1 MKIYGIGMVIQS
13 VEKELYELEY
23 ALNKEEIRRHGSNVF
38 ILTENII
45 KELVY
50 IYGYLLYGKNY
61 KDRLAKYGRTNKLM
75 FGKAINILEKINKA
89 DITSKSIILNELG
102 REYLVFDPK
111 SNLLENLIKC
121 SKIRG
126 KILHE
131 HGLDID
137 KIEEYKNEVKRGIEL
152 SFNSLRELKDKDIF
166 PTIVEFD
173 STVHSKEKN
182 ITYFRDEIGTRIPII
197 INNYSVDD
205 IKNNQWYIFRYSNI
219 QNLVPVVNKID
230 AFVND
235 TIEPKICDLNIPLE
249 NNNFDFGYL
258 KIIGDDKIISINSR
272 KLTVG
277 RLSTNNIHLT
287 NRSISRKHC
296 LIEVID
302 KYVYL
307 VDLGSKFGTYLNDR
321 KLIEGER
328 VLITSNDIISI
339 GMGNETVKFI
349 YKVGEKDIDER

>member
-1 MKIYGIGMVIQS
+1 MVIQS

-23 ALNKEEIRRHGSNVF
+23 ALNKEEIRSHGSNVF

-61 KDRLAKYGRTNKLM
+61 KDRLAKYGRTDKLM
-75 FGKAINILEKINKA
+75 FGKAINILEKINKD

-137 KIEEYKNEVKRGIEL
+137 KIEEYKNEVKIGIEL
-152 SFNSLRELKDKDIF
+152 SFNALRELKDKDIF

-173 STVHSKEKN
+173 STVHSKKKK
-182 ITYFRDEIGTRIPII
+182 Y
-197 INNYSVDD
+197 
-205 IKNNQWYIFRYSNI
+205 
-219 QNLVPVVNKID
+219 
-230 AFVND
+230 
-235 TIEPKICDLNIPLE
+235 
-249 NNNFDFGYL
+249 YL
-258 KIIGDDKIISINSR
+258 
-272 KLTVG
+272 
-277 RLSTNNIHLT
+277 
-287 NRSISRKHC
+287 
-296 LIEVID
+296 
-302 KYVYL
+302 
-307 VDLGSKFGTYLNDR
+307 F
-321 KLIEGER
+321 
-328 VLITSNDIISI
+328 
-339 GMGNETVKFI
+339 
-349 YKVGEKDIDER
+349 